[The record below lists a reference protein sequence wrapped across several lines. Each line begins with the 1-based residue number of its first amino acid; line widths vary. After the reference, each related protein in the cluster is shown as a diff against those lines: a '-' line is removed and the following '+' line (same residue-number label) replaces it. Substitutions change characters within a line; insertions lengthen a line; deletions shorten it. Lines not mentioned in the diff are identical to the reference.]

1 MNLIHI
7 TKRLVLGI
15 FFSILG
21 SFLGLIMPLVLRQF
35 INLKSFNFSSIPK
48 SLIIFGISL
57 ILLDMITST
66 LSTYLISSSGDIQVK
81 NIRLTLQKKT
91 LLLPQSYFDKELSGN
106 LTSRLIN
113 DIGILR
119 SFVTETIPSTITG
132 IITILGTIIITFIL
146 DWKLTILMILV
157 FPLDGLI
164 SIPLG
169 KINEK
174 IANQSQESL
183 GNLTGNTSESLQ
195 NIKTIK
201 LSNAEEYVY
210 NKIQRAINSLFTLS
224 LKTDKIIALTGPL
237 QSMVSLLLILIV
249 VLYGTLRVKNGALS
263 TGTLA
268 AFMIYFFQIIGP
280 INEVAM
286 FYTDAKQ
293 VKGATQKIQEIM
305 SSPIEE
311 NISLP
316 KREVSNNTFK
326 LVLKNVDFSYNKKK
340 ILEDINLSVCS
351 KQKIALV
358 GATGAGKST
367 IVNIIT
373 RLYPINSGKIL
384 LNNLSAT
391 DFGLKQ
397 WRSFFS
403 VVSQEN
409 TILSGTIRDNLILGL
424 ATIPNDNQLWQAL
437 EIAELASTVNK
448 LPQKLDSFVG
458 EQGIALSGGQRQRL
472 QIARAYLRNFKFL
485 ILDEAT
491 SSLDSDTE
499 KKISDSLDKI
509 IYEKNCGLITIAHRL
524 STIKNSDM
532 IYFIKDG
539 HIIKSGNHSEL
550 MRTVPDYARYVKE
563 QEILEDNSYAR
574 QTN

>member
-326 LVLKNVDFSYNKKK
+326 LVLKNVDFSYNTKK

>member
-1 MNLIHI
+1 
-7 TKRLVLGI
+7 
-15 FFSILG
+15 
-21 SFLGLIMPLVLRQF
+21 
-35 INLKSFNFSSIPK
+35 
-48 SLIIFGISL
+48 
-57 ILLDMITST
+57 
-66 LSTYLISSSGDIQVK
+66 
-81 NIRLTLQKKT
+81 
-91 LLLPQSYFDKELSGN
+91 
-106 LTSRLIN
+106 
-113 DIGILR
+113 
-119 SFVTETIPSTITG
+119 
-132 IITILGTIIITFIL
+132 
-146 DWKLTILMILV
+146 MILV

-316 KREVSNNTFK
+316 IREVSNNTFK
-326 LVLKNVDFSYNKKK
+326 LVLKNVDFSYNTKK

>member
-280 INEVAM
+280 INEVAL

-326 LVLKNVDFSYNKKK
+326 LVLKNVDFSYNTKK

>member
-1 MNLIHI
+1 
-7 TKRLVLGI
+7 
-15 FFSILG
+15 
-21 SFLGLIMPLVLRQF
+21 MPLVLRQF

-316 KREVSNNTFK
+316 IREVSNNTFK
-326 LVLKNVDFSYNKKK
+326 LVLKNVDFSYNTKK

>member
-1 MNLIHI
+1 M
-7 TKRLVLGI
+7 
-15 FFSILG
+15 
-21 SFLGLIMPLVLRQF
+21 
-35 INLKSFNFSSIPK
+35 
-48 SLIIFGISL
+48 
-57 ILLDMITST
+57 
-66 LSTYLISSSGDIQVK
+66 
-81 NIRLTLQKKT
+81 
-91 LLLPQSYFDKELSGN
+91 
-106 LTSRLIN
+106 
-113 DIGILR
+113 
-119 SFVTETIPSTITG
+119 
-132 IITILGTIIITFIL
+132 
-146 DWKLTILMILV
+146 
-157 FPLDGLI
+157 
-164 SIPLG
+164 
-169 KINEK
+169 
-174 IANQSQESL
+174 
-183 GNLTGNTSESLQ
+183 
-195 NIKTIK
+195 
-201 LSNAEEYVY
+201 
-210 NKIQRAINSLFTLS
+210 
-224 LKTDKIIALTGPL
+224 
-237 QSMVSLLLILIV
+237 
-249 VLYGTLRVKNGALS
+249 
-263 TGTLA
+263 
-268 AFMIYFFQIIGP
+268 
-280 INEVAM
+280 
-286 FYTDAKQ
+286 
-293 VKGATQKIQEIM
+293 
-305 SSPIEE
+305 
-311 NISLP
+311 
-316 KREVSNNTFK
+316 
-326 LVLKNVDFSYNKKK
+326 
-340 ILEDINLSVCS
+340 EDINLSVCS

>member
-326 LVLKNVDFSYNKKK
+326 LVLKNIDFSYNKKK

-437 EIAELASTVNK
+437 EIAELVSTVNK

>member
-1 MNLIHI
+1 
-7 TKRLVLGI
+7 
-15 FFSILG
+15 
-21 SFLGLIMPLVLRQF
+21 MPLVLRQF

-326 LVLKNVDFSYNKKK
+326 LVLKNVDFSYNTKK